1 MKVFFEKVALF
12 KIIFIIF
19 FLSITKN
26 LIAADKSLSF
36 DGTDD
41 FVEIVNNAALNPTG
55 AYTVAAWFKQEG
67 ETSPTPSSDSW
78 QSIITSRSCTGGCRG
93 YMMYIRPKHV
103 VASASRLEYWHA
115 TTHGSNWVKIE
126 STERSAWKRT
136 GTAAWEFNVIR
147 FNGTDEIDFFLNGSH
162 VGNNSSSHSM
172 NNQNTNKPTR
182 IGAGRT
188 EGAVMYFFKGKI
200 DDVAIWDEALTNAE
214 ITELYNNGESLYAKE
229 NYGNYTSKDNLTA
242 YYTMD
247 SDNGTGT
254 TLSDDEGS
262 NDGSFNGEPSWSSDT
277 PGTPPTITSFT
288 PTDDSTFVDVNAN
301 IVLNFSEIVRGTSS
315 GNVTIKKAS
324 DNSVVEVIAG
334 NSDKVSG
341 SLTTQITINP
351 STTLDINTEYY
362 VLVEYGAFADIS
374 NNSVDLLGKTD
385 FSFTTNQNPSL
396 TSSSPSDNA
405 TGVAADTNIILN
417 FSDSVDAES
426 GNISI
431 YKSTDGSLVEEIDV
445 TGGQVSGSGS
455 AQITVNPTSDL
466 ESGVEYY
473 ILIDSTA
480 FDDSLSNSYAGISNA
495 GDLSFRVLTSSN
507 PIEDKNVTG
516 LLDTQTDMS
525 NVVFKQTIAPISNR
539 LKYLRRNRNNDDLTN
554 QKVKLKLPINNTVSK
569 FLTDY
574 TDVLAVSSKIEKKVL
589 PEKWSTWSEGL
600 YSVTTIGDDRDTNSR
615 KIRSNSFAFGIDKK
629 VSKNQFYGYAFQYG
643 KSDSNINKTGTS
655 ADSENYHFSWY
666 GSKPHSDKNFVEGSI
681 GFGLL
686 ESDLIRTTDT
696 NRLTGSRNGGQVFG
710 TINYGRYLSK
720 GKIEIIPRVGL
731 DVGYTELSAYTE
743 TGTDA
748 LSYSSQFIRSGLAT
762 LGLEFNNLFSN
773 EKNSFKTFGSIDYG
787 LDFSDTSEVKL
798 NYVSDTSTIYTYKG
812 SNNSSHWL
820 NAELGFDYIVKD
832 TLTISSSYNRKQGSD
847 DEHSDTVKFRFHFTP
862 ERETEYAMQLD
873 VNEDPSAGLNIAK
886 NIYGLDFNFKLDQEF
901 NENLDKNAELSL
913 TKKF

>member
-1 MKVFFEKVALF
+1 MKVFFKNLYVL

-19 FLSITKN
+19 FLGCAKN
-26 LIAADKSLSF
+26 LSAADKSLSF

-41 FVEIVNNAALNPTG
+41 FVAIAANSVLNPTG
-55 AYTVAAWFKQEG
+55 DYTVAAWWKQEG
-67 ETSPTPSSDSW
+67 DNAASTW
-78 QSIITSRSCTGGCRG
+78 QSVMTSRSSSGGNAKG
-93 YMMYIRPKHV
+93 YMMYLNPTDNY
-103 VASASRLEYWHA
+103 LQYWKG
-115 TTHGSNWVKIE
+115 TNSGGGWVKNTTTSQ
-126 STERSAWKRT
+126 STWKANGGGDP
-136 GTAAWEFNVIR
+136 GTPGWNYYVIR
-147 FNGTDEIDFFLNGSH
+147 FNGSNQTDLFLDGALIKS
-162 VGNNSSSHSM
+162 VTSAKTM
-172 NNQNTNKPTR
+172 NLQNTTRPTR
-182 IGAGRT
+182 IGAGAT
-188 EGAVMYFFKGKI
+188 EGAAQFFFKGKI
-200 DDVAIWDEALTNAE
+200 DDVAVWDEALTDAE
-214 ITELYNNGESLYAKE
+214 ISALYNSGETLYAKE
-229 NYGNYTSKDNLTA
+229 NYGDYSSKDNLVA

-262 NDGSFNGEPSWSSDT
+262 NDGTFASTPAWSSDT
-277 PGTPPTITSFT
+277 PGTAPTITSFT
-288 PTDDSTFVDVNAN
+288 PTDDSTFVDVNTN
-301 IVLNFSEIVRGTSS
+301 LVLNFSEIVRGTSS
-315 GNVTIKKAS
+315 GNVTIKKTS
-324 DNSVVEVIAG
+324 DNSTVEVIPG

-351 STTLDINTEYY
+351 ATTLDINTEYY

-374 NNSVDLLGKTD
+374 NNSVDLVGISD

-396 TSSSPSDNA
+396 SSSSPSDNA

-417 FSDSVDAES
+417 FSDNVDTES

-554 QKVKLKLPINNTVSK
+554 QNVKLKLPINNTVSK
-569 FLTDY
+569 FLTEY

-589 PEKWSTWSEGL
+589 PEKWSSWSEGL

-643 KSDSNINKTGTS
+643 KSDSNITKTGTS

-666 GSKPHSDKNFVEGSI
+666 GSKPHSEKNFIEGSV

-686 ESDLIRTTDT
+686 ESDLIRTVDT

-710 TINYGRYLSK
+710 TINYGRYINK
-720 GKIEIIPRVGL
+720 GKVEIIPRVGL

-762 LGLEFNNLFSN
+762 LGLEFNNLLSN

-787 LDFSDTSEVKL
+787 LDFSDTSEAKI
-798 NYVSDTSTIYTYKG
+798 NYLSDTSTIYTYKG

-820 NAELGFDYIVKD
+820 NAELGFDYVLKD

-862 ERETEYAMQLD
+862 ERETEYAMQFD
-873 VNEDPSAGLNIAK
+873 VNEDPSAGFNIAK

-901 NENLDKNAELSL
+901 NENLDKNAEISMI
-913 TKKF
+913 KKF

>member
-1 MKVFFEKVALF
+1 MKVFFKNLYVL

-19 FLSITKN
+19 FLSCAKN
-26 LIAADKSLSF
+26 LSAADRSLSF

-41 FVEIVNNAALNPTG
+41 FVGIAANSVLNPTG
-55 AYTVAAWFKQEG
+55 DYTVAAWFKQEG
-67 ETSPTPSSDSW
+67 NNTADTW
-78 QSIITSRSCTGGCRG
+78 QSVMTSRSSSGTNAKG
-93 YMMYIRPKHV
+93 YMMYLNPTNNY
-103 VASASRLEYWHA
+103 LQYWKG
-115 TTHGSNWVKIE
+115 TNSGGSWVKNTTTSQ
-126 STERSAWKRT
+126 STWKSNGGGDP
-136 GTAAWEFNVIR
+136 GTPGWNYYVIR
-147 FNGTDEIDFFLNGSH
+147 FNGSNQTDLFLDGALIKS
-162 VGNNSSSHSM
+162 VTSAKTM
-172 NNQNTNKPTR
+172 NLQNTTRPTR
-182 IGAGRT
+182 IGAGAT
-188 EGAVMYFFKGKI
+188 EGAAQFFFNGKI
-200 DDVAIWDEALTNAE
+200 DDVAVWDEALTDAE
-214 ITELYNNGESLYAKE
+214 ISALYNSGETLYAKE
-229 NYGNYTSKDNLTA
+229 NYGDYSSKDNLVA

-254 TLSDDEGS
+254 TLSDDEGN
-262 NDGSFNGEPSWSSDT
+262 NDGTFGSEPAWSTDT
-277 PGTPPTITSFT
+277 PGTAPTITSFT
-288 PTDDSTFVDVNAN
+288 PTDDSTFVDVNTN

-315 GNVTIKKAS
+315 GNITIKKAS
-324 DNSVVEVIAG
+324 DNSVVEEIAG

-374 NNSVDLLGKTD
+374 NNSVDLLGKSD

-396 TSSSPSDNA
+396 SSSNPSDNA

-431 YKSTDGSLVEEIDV
+431 YKSSDGSLVEEIDV
-445 TGGQVSGSGS
+445 TSGQVSGSGS
-455 AQITVNPTSDL
+455 SQITVNPSSDL

-569 FLTDY
+569 FLTEY
-574 TDVLAVSSKIEKKVL
+574 TDVLAVSSKIEEKVL

-643 KSDSNINKTGTS
+643 KSDSNINKIGTS

-666 GSKPHSDKNFVEGSI
+666 GSKPHSEKNFIEGSV

-720 GKIEIIPRVGL
+720 GNIEVIPRVGL

-748 LSYSSQFIRSGLAT
+748 LSYSSQFIRSGLVT
-762 LGLEFNNLFSN
+762 LGLEFNNLFLN
-773 EKNSFKTFGSIDYG
+773 EINSFKTFGSIDYG
-787 LDFSDTSEVKL
+787 LDFSDTSEAKI
-798 NYVSDTSTIYTYKG
+798 NYLSDTSTIYTYKG

-820 NAELGFDYIVKD
+820 NAEFGFDFILKD

-862 ERETEYAMQLD
+862 ERETEYAMQFD
-873 VNEDPSAGLNIAK
+873 VNEDPSAGFNIAK
-886 NIYGLDFNFKLDQEF
+886 NIYGLDFIFKLDQEF
-901 NENLDKNAELSL
+901 NENLDKNAEISMI
-913 TKKF
+913 KKF

>member
-1 MKVFFEKVALF
+1 MKVFLEKVTLF

-19 FLSITKN
+19 FLSLTKN
-26 LIAADKSLSF
+26 LSAADKSLSF

-41 FVEIVNNAALNPTG
+41 FVEIAANNVLNPTG
-55 AYTVAAWFKQEG
+55 DYTVAAWFKQEG
-67 ETSPTPSSDSW
+67 NNTADTW
-78 QSIITSRSCTGGCRG
+78 QSVMTSRSAVNPNAKG
-93 YMMYIRPKHV
+93 YVMYLNGDPTDNK
-103 VASASRLEYWHA
+103 LQYWKG
-115 TTHGSNWVKIE
+115 TDSGNSWVKVE
-126 STERSAWKRT
+126 SNELSTWKANGG
-136 GTAAWEFNVIR
+136 GTPGTPGWNYWVIR
-147 FNGTDEIDFFLNGSH
+147 FNGVNKMDLFLDGTLRDSTTSSDE
-162 VGNNSSSHSM
+162 M
-172 NNQNTNKPTR
+172 NLQNTTRPTR
-182 IGAGRT
+182 IGAGAT
-188 EGAVMYFFKGKI
+188 EKNFGLFFFNGKI
-200 DDVAIWDEALTNAE
+200 DDVAVWDEALTDAE
-214 ITELYNNGESLYAKE
+214 ILELYNSGETLYAKE
-229 NYGNYTSKDNLTA
+229 NYGNYTSKDNLVA

-247 SDNGTGT
+247 SNNGAGT

-262 NDGSFNGEPSWSSDT
+262 NDGSFNGAPAWSNDT

-288 PTDDSTFVDVNAN
+288 PTDDSTFVDVNTN
-301 IVLNFSEIVRGTSS
+301 IVLNFSEIVRGTAS

-362 VLVEYGAFADIS
+362 VLVEYGAFVDIS

-455 AQITVNPTSDL
+455 AQITVNPSSDL
-466 ESGVEYY
+466 EGGVEYY

-480 FDDSLSNSYAGISNA
+480 FDDALSNSYAGISNA
-495 GDLSFRVLTSSN
+495 SDLSFRVLKSSS
-507 PIEDKNVTG
+507 PLEDKNVTG
-516 LLDTQTDMS
+516 LLDTQADMS

-569 FLTDY
+569 FLTEY
-574 TDVLAVSSKIEKKVL
+574 TDVLAVSSKIEEKVL
-589 PEKWSTWSEGL
+589 PEKWSSWSEGL
-600 YSVTTIGDDRDTNSR
+600 YSVTTIGDDRNTNSR
-615 KIRSNSFAFGIDKK
+615 KIRSNSFAFGVDKK

-643 KSDSNINKTGTS
+643 MSNSNITKTGTS

-666 GSKPHSDKNFVEGSI
+666 GSKPHSDKNFIEGSV

-686 ESDLIRTTDT
+686 ESDLIRKTDT
-696 NRLTGSRNGGQVFG
+696 NKLTGSRNGGQVFG

-762 LGLEFNNLFSN
+762 LGLEFNNLLSN

-787 LDFSDTSEVKL
+787 LDFSDTSEAKI
-798 NYVSDTSTIYTYKG
+798 NYLSDTSTIYTYKG

-820 NAELGFDYIVKD
+820 NTELGFDFIIKD
-832 TLTISSSYNRKQGSD
+832 TLTLSSSYNRKQGSD

-862 ERETEYAMQLD
+862 ERETEYAMQLEGT
-873 VNEDPSAGLNIAK
+873 EDLSAGVNIAK

-901 NENLDKNAELSL
+901 NENLDKSAEISVN
-913 TKKF
+913 KKF